1 MKPHTTMMEYNTRQ
15 KKLPLPEYGRS
26 VQKMV
31 DHALTIEDREE
42 RQRCAT
48 TIVEIMG
55 SMFPNTRNLPDYERK
70 LWDHLAIM
78 SDFSLDIDYPFEV
91 IKKEEFHV
99 APEKVPYQTG
109 EIKNRHYG
117 RIVEDMIAHAC
128 TLPEGEERDQL
139 IELIA
144 IQMKKNHI
152 AWNKEGVEDKKIFD
166 DLRIYTKGAIDIADR
181 EIRIYP
187 SNNQR
192 NGGNNNGK
200 RTMGVKKQFKRKF

>member
-1 MKPHTTMMEYNTRQ
+1 MMEYNTKQ

-42 RQRCAT
+42 RQQCAN
-48 TIVEIMG
+48 TIVGIMA

-91 IKKEEFHV
+91 IKREEFHV
-99 APEKVPYQTG
+99 PPQRVPYQTG

-117 RIVEDMIAHAC
+117 RIVEEMIAHAC
-128 TLPEGEERDQL
+128 TLEEGEERDCF
-139 IELIA
+139 IELIT
-144 IQMKKNHI
+144 IQMKKNYI
-152 AWNKEGVEDKKIFD
+152 AWNKDGVDDKKIFE
-166 DLRIYTKGAIDIADR
+166 DLRAYTGGAIDITGK
-181 EIRIYP
+181 EIRTG
-187 SNNQR
+187 QR
-192 NGGNNNGK
+192 QHHSGHTQRNNNGK
-200 RTMGVKKQFKRKF
+200 KQFNGKKTFKKKY